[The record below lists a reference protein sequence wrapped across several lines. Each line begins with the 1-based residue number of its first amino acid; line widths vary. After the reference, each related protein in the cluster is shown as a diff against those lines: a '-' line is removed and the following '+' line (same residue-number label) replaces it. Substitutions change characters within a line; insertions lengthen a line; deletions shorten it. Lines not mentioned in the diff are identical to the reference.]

1 VKPMAPHPSTTAA
14 LPHGRLEERFAEL
27 KPSFTPGEAVAE
39 ANRCLYCHDAPCIA
53 ACPTAID
60 VPRFIKKIA
69 TGNLAGS
76 ARTILEANLLGY
88 SCARVCPVEVLCVG
102 ACVYNAMEQ
111 PPIAIG
117 RLQRFAVERGLA
129 SGRPLLARKP
139 RREGRVALIGGG
151 PASLACAGTLALEGV
166 EAVIYERG
174 RLGGGLNTRGVAPY
188 KMPAGDALE
197 EVAFIESLG
206 VRLETGREVG
216 QDVPVERLLEEFDAV
231 FLGIGLGG
239 DSRLRVPGEE
249 GPGVV
254 GATALIE
261 RLKHDPT
268 LRINLGMRVAVVGGG
283 NTALDAARELAG
295 LGALV
300 TLVYR
305 RGREQ
310 MKGYEHELRQA
321 LTDGVRLLTDM
332 APRAVLR
339 HRDGQVSALR
349 VAATDAEPV
358 DGDETN
364 ISADLVVVAIGQARL
379 AEFVSRFPGV
389 ELDGQGRIVVDPATW
404 RTGHPR
410 VYAGGDCVNG
420 GKEVVNAVAD
430 GRDAARA
437 ILQHLAAT
445 SRVE

>member
-1 VKPMAPHPSTTAA
+1 MAPNAASPSA
-14 LPHGRLEERFAEL
+14 LPAGRLEERFAEQVPAL
-27 KPSFTPGEAVAE
+27 SQAEALAE
-39 ANRCLYCHDAPCIA
+39 ANRCLFCHDAPCVT
-53 ACPTAID
+53 ACPTGID
-60 VPRFIKKIA
+60 VPRFIRKIA

-102 ACVYNAMEQ
+102 ACVYNALGQ

-117 RLQRFAVERGLA
+117 RLQRYGVERGLA
-129 SGRPLLARKP
+129 ARRPLLARKP
-139 RREGRVALIGGG
+139 RRPGRVALIGGG

-166 EAVIYERG
+166 EAVVFERG
-174 RLGGGLNTRGVAPY
+174 KLGGGLNTRGVAPY

-216 QDVPVERLLEEFDAV
+216 HDIPVERLLEQFDAV
-231 FLGIGLGG
+231 FLGVGLGG
-239 DSRLRVPGEE
+239 DSRLRVPGED

-268 LRINLGMRVAVVGGG
+268 LRIPLGMRVAVVGGG
-283 NTALDAARELAG
+283 NTALDAARELSK

-310 MKGYEHELRQA
+310 MKGYGHELKHA
-321 LTDGVRLLTDM
+321 LAEGVRLVTDKV
-332 APRAVLR
+332 PRAVVR
-339 HRDGQVSALR
+339 GRDGQVAALR
-349 VAATDAEPV
+349 VAEARDGEPL
-358 DGDETN
+358 DGDETD
-364 ISADLVVVAIGQARL
+364 ISADLVVVAIGQSRL
-379 AEFVSRFPGV
+379 GEFVARFPGV
-389 ELDGQGRIVVDPATW
+389 QLDAQGRVVVDPATW

-410 VYAGGDCVNG
+410 VWAGGDCVNG

-430 GRDAARA
+430 GQDAARA
-437 ILQHLAAT
+437 ILRHLAG
-445 SRVE
+445 